1 MWIITLYKNRGIVM
15 YEFETEQAARE
26 VFRNIQ
32 GNRILS
38 EVIYYNDPGLAHQVG
53 QEA

>member
-1 MWIITLYKNRGIVM
+1 M

-26 VFRNIQ
+26 VFLNIQ

>member
-26 VFRNIQ
+26 VYCTIE

-38 EVIYYNDPGLAHQVG
+38 EVIYFNDPGLA
-53 QEA
+53 